1 LHITDN
7 GLAAI
12 VHVDM
17 FYSNVLLITAAQ
29 SSKHLNLRGIAL
41 IRRAAAA

>member
-17 FYSNVLLITAAQ
+17 NVLLITAAQ